1 MKTNL
6 SKQET
11 TSEIFLLTFSC
22 VGVIPCSG
30 RLGNQCIGE
39 DRHVQLTVSSVHKTG
54 LGRHGNIK
62 QVAIHIITHFVSI
75 NINTCTMIFCIALK
89 YKWIIH

>member
-11 TSEIFLLTFSC
+11 TSENLLLTFSC

-30 RLGNQCIGE
+30 GLGDQCIGE
-39 DRHVQLTVSSVHKTG
+39 DRHIQLTVSPVHKTG
-54 LGRHGNIK
+54 LCRHGNIK

-75 NINTCTMIFCIALK
+75 NINTCTMVFCTAALK
-89 YKWIIH
+89 YING